1 MENPSY
7 YAIIPA
13 VVRYDNNLSANA
25 KLLFA
30 EITCLCNKNGVCNA
44 SNNYFSDLYNVS
56 TVSISKWVSQL
67 VKNGYITTKMV
78 YKEDSKEIKNRDIF
92 LSISIK
98 EDSSVNTKEK
108 VKDKLT
114 VNSSVDEI
122 DFESLLKWFN
132 FITGKKL
139 KVVNDKTKKQFV
151 ARLKDGYTKSD
162 ITKAIKNCFDDD
174 FHKANPKYLTLEF
187 ISRPDKFEKY
197 ACAEDSSTPEAFSSK
212 RKELL
217 KSMGI

>member
-56 TVSISKWVSQL
+56 TVSVSKWVSQL

-139 KVVNDKTKKQFV
+139 KVVNDKTKKQFI

-197 ACAEDSSTPEAFSSK
+197 ACAEDLSTPEAFSSK

>member
-139 KVVNDKTKKQFV
+139 KVVNDKTKKQFI

-197 ACAEDSSTPEAFSSK
+197 ACAEDSSTPEVFSSK

>member
-108 VKDKLT
+108 FKEKTT
-114 VNSSVDEI
+114 VNSSIDEI

-139 KVVNDKTKKQFV
+139 KVVNDKTKKQFI

-197 ACAEDSSTPEAFSSK
+197 ACAEDSTPEAFSSK